1 MLPWLPWVLTALLTT
16 KVWSAVFC
24 VRHLRLRRLVTDRGV
39 ALYLAGSVL
48 AVACIVF
55 GSSLFSPRI
64 EWLRNIAILLAL
76 NTIPVL
82 TLVATPFAIAWNR
95 HR

>member
-1 MLPWLPWVLTALLTT
+1 
-16 KVWSAVFC
+16 
-24 VRHLRLRRLVTDRGV
+24 
-39 ALYLAGSVL
+39 VL

-55 GSSLFSPRI
+55 AGSLFSPRI
-64 EWLRNIAILLAL
+64 EWLRNAAILAAL

-82 TLVATPFAIAWNR
+82 TIIATPFAIAWNR